1 MNARAQRGAISSA
14 NNYQT
19 KGNYIGKNPKWKP
32 DITIPMLA
40 EPRPSSTGKSIV
52 VATTGGF
59 ATTTAQVKRKPVLIA
74 LNAVI
79 K

>member
-1 MNARAQRGAISSA
+1 MSA
-14 NNYQT
+14 KIP
-19 KGNYIGKNPKWKP
+19 KGNLI
-32 DITIPMLA
+32 ITIPMLA

-59 ATTTAQVKRKPVLIA
+59 ATTTAQVKGKPVLIA